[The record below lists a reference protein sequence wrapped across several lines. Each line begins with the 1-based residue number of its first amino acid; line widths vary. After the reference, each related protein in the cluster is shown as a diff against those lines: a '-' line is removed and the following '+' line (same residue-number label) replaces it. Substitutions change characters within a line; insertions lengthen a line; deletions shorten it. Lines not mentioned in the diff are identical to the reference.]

1 MDRNGFQSVT
11 LPASAVHLTW
21 PNAADATHSAEMA
34 HGVART
40 NTLSNCGGGPGGFGR
55 GRSPAF
61 MDGRSCERL
70 PASLP
75 SERQ

>member
-21 PNAADATHSAEMA
+21 PNTADATHSAQMA

-40 NTLSNCGGGPGGFGR
+40 NTLSNCGGGR
-55 GRSPAF
+55 RASSTTVHLRSYMA
-61 MDGRSCERL
+61 RLRVL
-70 PASLP
+70 PA
-75 SERQ
+75 